1 MLRLAAR
8 VALAWLAAGY
18 WQRQA
23 DHLAAC
29 QARIA
34 ELLQVRCRDWRP
46 CSGAWC
52 ARAPTAISRLSCNRG
67 GSAFLCQPECVFSA
81 GVGALVVNLPGMMLL
96 LRYVGQVS
104 GTVCHGIKA

>member
-1 MLRLAAR
+1 MRHEAAHNELPSLAVLRLAAR

-34 ELLQVRCRDWRP
+34 ELLQVRCR
-46 CSGAWC
+46 
-52 ARAPTAISRLSCNRG
+52 N
-67 GSAFLCQPECVFSA
+67 
-81 GVGALVVNLPGMMLL
+81 
-96 LRYVGQVS
+96 
-104 GTVCHGIKA
+104 